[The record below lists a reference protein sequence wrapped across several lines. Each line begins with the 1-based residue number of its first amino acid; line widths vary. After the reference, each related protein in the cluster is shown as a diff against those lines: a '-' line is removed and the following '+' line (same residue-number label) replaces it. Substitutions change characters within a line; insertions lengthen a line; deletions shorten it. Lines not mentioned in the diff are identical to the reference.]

1 MTASDPATW
10 FAALSATAGIIWTS
24 MSQSRQRSARAQAE
38 GAEQAGRLLAL
49 MNGIG
54 LGGSDQSLDPTV
66 KRDRHVEQLHD
77 LQRLIRLGSAD
88 FVARALKPPV
98 SKLLIWVT
106 GLYSAGIIAGAVGL
120 FIAAGNGKDK
130 EQLNNLIGG
139 VTYGVIGLAAVMV
152 LVALID
158 RRHAYVQQVA
168 AAAVEDTITVLT
180 RHKLHQP

>member
-1 MTASDPATW
+1 MTDAATW
-10 FAALSATAGIIWTS
+10 FGALSATAGIIWTGV
-24 MSQSRQRSARAQAE
+24 SQSRQRSARAQAE

-49 MNGIG
+49 MNEIG

-106 GLYSAGIIAGAVGL
+106 LLYSVGLIAGTVGL
-120 FIAAGNGKDK
+120 LIAAGNSKGK

-139 VTYGVIGLAAVMV
+139 ITYGVIGLAAVVV
-152 LVALID
+152 LVTLVD
-158 RRHAYVQQVA
+158 RRHAYVKQVA
-168 AAAVEDTITVLT
+168 AAAVEDTNTVLA
-180 RHKLHQP
+180 RHKLHHP